1 MCGSK
6 LRLLIADRRKRSIFV
21 LAALDF
27 ARMEFTVSALT
38 RFSWRSVSALT
49 RFSRRT
55 RKRTYGFLLQE
66 KRRASSGGM
75 SAVALYL
82 EFGKR
87 TSLRSDLFPNSI
99 GVLICY
105 QLIKTPMQKK
115 TENGKMNFCKL
126 QKSLFRLPSSVFR
139 HYIFVFWHKAQS
151 TLEGVS

>member
-1 MCGSK
+1 MERPFERSMCGSK

-27 ARMEFTVSALT
+27 ARMEFT
-38 RFSWRSVSALT
+38 VSALT